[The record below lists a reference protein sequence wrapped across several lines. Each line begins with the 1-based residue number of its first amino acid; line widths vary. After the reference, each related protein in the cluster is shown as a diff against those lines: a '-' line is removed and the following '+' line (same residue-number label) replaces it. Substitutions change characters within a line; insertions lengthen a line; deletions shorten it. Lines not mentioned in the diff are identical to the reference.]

1 MRKVQVAEMVP
12 VDVERQREAGQT
24 LRDASLQSYR
34 RPLVL
39 ALLVTSRI
47 LMSPGSSDRGGDE
60 TLQ

>member
-24 LRDASLQSYR
+24 LQDASLQSYR
-34 RPLVL
+34 RPL
-39 ALLVTSRI
+39 LVTSRI
-47 LMSPGSSDRGGDE
+47 LVSPGSSNRGGDE